1 MRQTAATLEE
11 DLFESLARCLQIEA
25 KAMFCWGASRLVLLL
40 FRPSAFAESG
50 CHRLGL
56 HAVRTSSCRYKHT
69 HTRTHAHLIGSHID
83 GSVPV
88 LFINSLAV
96 NCFLFWCATLAKDH
110 YDQLIVIISTRRN
123 WKNVKSNNKTIAIV
137 IWAVSQRK
145 FRCVAFL
152 FFFFPFPYSIW
163 LISRIWW
170 ASYNGKLVGRGRGE
184 GTFLMLTGTIDLH
197 NSRVAVW

>member
-1 MRQTAATLEE
+1 MRQTAATLE
-11 DLFESLARCLQIEA
+11 DLFESLARCLQNESMP
-25 KAMFCWGASRLVLLL
+25 KLLGCVSSRLVLLL

-56 HAVRTSSCRYKHT
+56 HAVRTSSCRYKHIHT
-69 HTRTHAHLIGSHID
+69 HTYTHLVGSHTN

-88 LFINSLAV
+88 LFINSLAL

-123 WKNVKSNNKTIAIV
+123 WKNMKSNNKTIAIV

-145 FRCVAFL
+145 FQCVAFL
-152 FFFFPFPYSIW
+152 FSFPFPW
-163 LISRIWW
+163 RNLI
-170 ASYNGKLVGRGRGE
+170 N
-184 GTFLMLTGTIDLH
+184 
-197 NSRVAVW
+197 